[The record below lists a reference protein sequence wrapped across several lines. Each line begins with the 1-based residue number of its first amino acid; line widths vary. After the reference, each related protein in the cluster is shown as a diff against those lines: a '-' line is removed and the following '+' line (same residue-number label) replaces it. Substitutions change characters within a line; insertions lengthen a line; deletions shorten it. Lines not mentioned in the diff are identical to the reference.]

1 MKEQEVTK
9 MELLLTINDNI
20 VVQRFFNVRGFN
32 PNAKNS
38 VELHN
43 YMQQVTE
50 YLKHELKTR
59 TVDYM
64 LENSY
69 QIMEDPTVLNTDRT
83 DGPEMFN
90 IFLKYNER
98 TIYQCQFDSK
108 LYPPKVR
115 YTVDVRSELK
125 NILTTLTDIFSS
137 KNLTFEYG
145 EVSLS

>member
-1 MKEQEVTK
+1 MKELEATK

-38 VELHN
+38 VELHE
-43 YMQQVTE
+43 YMQNITD

-69 QIMEDPTVLNTDRT
+69 QIMEDQTILNTDRT

-90 IFLKYNER
+90 IYLKHNER

-125 NILTTLTDIFSS
+125 NILSTLTDIFSS

-145 EVSLS
+145 EVTLA

>member
-1 MKEQEVTK
+1 MKDQEVTK
-9 MELLLTINDNI
+9 MELLLTINENI

-38 VELHN
+38 VELHE
-43 YMQQVTE
+43 YMQDVTE

-69 QIMEDPTVLNTDRT
+69 QIMEDATVLNTDRT
-83 DGPEMFN
+83 EGPEMFN

-125 NILTTLTDIFSS
+125 NILSTLTDIFSS
-137 KNLTFEYG
+137 KNLTYQYG
-145 EVSLS
+145 EVTLA